1 MQSMAPF
8 DPAFAVLRALHT
20 VGAIVLFGELLFA
33 RVVANRAETHDD
45 ASRGH
50 VLATAWAVA
59 TLAWIAWLVIEAA
72 AMAGVAYGQATP
84 FVARVLADTGF
95 GHVWLLRAALLLAL
109 GAWLLRSRAAPR
121 VSTPGIVLA
130 GLVLASIAWSGHANA
145 HTGFDGVVA
154 HLADVLHVLAAGAWI
169 GSLRP
174 LAASLRAPPSADD
187 AVARTVAR
195 YGTLGVVS
203 ICALVASGVVN
214 AAYSLHEPARLFDS
228 DYGRLLLGKLGLFAV
243 VLAIAALNRWSLTPA
258 IRRAAQ
264 EPEAA
269 ATGRTRLR
277 RSAWIEAMLGA
288 GIIALA
294 GALASAAPPMVV

>member
-145 HTGFDGVVA
+145 QTGFDGVVA

-214 AAYSLHEPARLFDS
+214 AAYSLHEPARLFE
-228 DYGRLLLGKLGLFAV
+228 V
-243 VLAIAALNRWSLTPA
+243 VLAIAALNRWWLTPA